1 MSFGD
6 GTRRVDYE
14 EEKESPCH
22 AEMHSIASAYLLF
35 FCAVRRSC
43 ACMWDYDT
51 IRDEKRGLPGI
62 AEILA
67 GRFEKHSR
75 FFYEQRVVCM
85 TTLLRSDPKNLD
97 AWDNLAVAYEKLD
110 DRDKA
115 IETILKK
122 DRIASGQYTTYA
134 NLGTFYLHKGDL
146 ENGILA
152 IRKAIE
158 INPDAHFGREE
169 YQLKVAEFLL
179 AAKKEPRLLSEMNFL
194 EYAGVLKP
202 LPRNF
207 QEYMAAHHYESS
219 PETRPATQPV
229 EESEQDL
236 QELLQS
242 EISERVSRGH
252 PLALSEMGVKENVFD
267 GIAGMI
273 RFGTGT
279 SAELYLTLG
288 DLLVA
293 RRDLN
298 LAYRAYQCALDF
310 DHPRKAYLEEI
321 MKRISDRIYYKD
333 QIRQAQSGLNGQRR
347 GVGQGVSEF

>member
-1 MSFGD
+1 MGHDVWIMKRKRNHHVTPKCTPLRRLIYCSFVQCD
-6 GTRRVDYE
+6 D
-14 EEKESPCH
+14 P
-22 AEMHSIASAYLLF
+22 
-35 FCAVRRSC
+35 

-122 DRIASGQYTTYA
+122 NRIASGQYTTYA

-158 INPDAHFGREE
+158 INPDAHSDGRISA
-169 YQLKVAEFLL
+169 QVAEFLL

-194 EYAGVLKP
+194 EYAG
-202 LPRNF
+202 
-207 QEYMAAHHYESS
+207 A
-219 PETRPATQPV
+219 
-229 EESEQDL
+229 
-236 QELLQS
+236 
-242 EISERVSRGH
+242 
-252 PLALSEMGVKENVFD
+252 
-267 GIAGMI
+267 
-273 RFGTGT
+273 
-279 SAELYLTLG
+279 
-288 DLLVA
+288 
-293 RRDLN
+293 
-298 LAYRAYQCALDF
+298 
-310 DHPRKAYLEEI
+310 
-321 MKRISDRIYYKD
+321 
-333 QIRQAQSGLNGQRR
+333 
-347 GVGQGVSEF
+347 